1 MRSARGS
8 GYRLKVRRAE
18 LLPRSEAPHGE
29 PTRARASCAQSR
41 LRAHTARPRARTA
54 ATMPLAGSI
63 SPQSLRLDGG
73 ARSPFRTGVAE
84 LGGGVPARL
93 STRAQSA
100 WEPWRQAPREGRGG
114 VLCVILQRVRANSD
128 ARRAH
133 LSVWVTNSLRKPSDV
148 RHVGQVDSRPGRHE
162 DARERRSPTERA
174 RGR

>member
-84 LGGGVPARL
+84 LGGGYLHDYRRAHSQLGNHGGRRLAR
-93 STRAQSA
+93 A
-100 WEPWRQAPREGRGG
+100 G